1 MQILGGDPDNA
12 EDKKRTIPLRE
23 VECLAYSFK
32 SIAKIDNLNGLDSL
46 VKLQLDNN
54 QIAKIENIGHLVRS
68 RGAQQFALGAH
79 RACRQFAPD
88 AQQGRVCRQSAVQ
101 CSTMPCSFPASYHAA
116 PYRHLALAPSACVPT
131 PSDELDMAGP
141 VLQPHHQD

>member
-1 MQILGGDPDNA
+1 MGACASCMQILGGDPDNA
-12 EDKKRTIPLRE
+12 EDKKRTIQLRE

-68 RGAQQFALGAH
+68 SHLHRVHTAH
-79 RACRQFAPD
+79 VGSLHLMRS
-88 AQQGRVCRQSAVQ
+88 GGVCAGKAQ
-101 CSTMPCSFPASYHAA
+101 CSAA
-116 PYRHLALAPSACVPT
+116 PCLAPF
-131 PSDELDMAGP
+131 LP
-141 VLQPHHQD
+141 VTTLRLINTWPLRLGLRPDSLRRT

>member
-1 MQILGGDPDNA
+1 MGACASCMQILGGDPDNA

-54 QIAKIENIGHLVRS
+54 QIAKIENIGHLVCSEAIWHPVRS
-68 RGAQQFALGAH
+68 RGAGSLHLMRSRGVCAGK
-79 RACRQFAPD
+79 
-88 AQQGRVCRQSAVQ
+88 AQCSAV
-101 CSTMPCSFPASYHAA
+101 PC
-116 PYRHLALAPSACVPT
+116 LAPF
-131 PSDELDMAGP
+131 LP
-141 VLQPHHQD
+141 VTMLRLVDIWPLHLGLRPDSLRRT